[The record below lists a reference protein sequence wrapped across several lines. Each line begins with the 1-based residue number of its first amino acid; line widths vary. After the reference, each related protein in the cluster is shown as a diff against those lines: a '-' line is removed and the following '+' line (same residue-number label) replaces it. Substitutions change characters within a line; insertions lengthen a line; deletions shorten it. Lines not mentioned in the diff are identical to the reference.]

1 MERREGVARS
11 PGFPPRP
18 LGQWQFQELRKDG
31 GKDRLEIQSV
41 MGTGPGGEGGFGLVG
56 HIVRLWEVG

>member
-1 MERREGVARS
+1 M
-11 PGFPPRP
+11 P
-18 LGQWQFQELRKDG
+18 LKYQNPALKLLQFQELRKDG

>member
-1 MERREGVARS
+1 MAVSGAEEGW
-11 PGFPPRP
+11 GKRP
-18 LGQWQFQELRKDG
+18 S
-31 GKDRLEIQSV
+31 LEIQSV